1 VCSRTRSRYGPDGLY
16 YLVCEGRPPT
26 QRQVPGTVL
35 ALHPD
40 DLRTVARYD
49 VGFVPDAIVF
59 DPPVSP

>member
-1 VCSRTRSRYGPDGLY
+1 LGPDGLY
-16 YLVCEGRPPT
+16 YLVCEGVFSS

-59 DPPVSP
+59 DPPVSL